1 MADGTIQETMKDF
14 CDACIVRDRVT
25 GRYGIE
31 SRLEKIEKEQQK
43 LGIEL
48 ARMAWLV
55 PTVTALLVAAIN
67 WLPKLIEAA
76 KAAQS
81 IP

>member
-1 MADGTIQETMKDF
+1 MADGTIQETMKEF
-14 CDACIVRDRVT
+14 CEACIVRDRVS

-31 SRLEKIEKEQQK
+31 SRLEKIEKKQQE

-55 PTVTALLVAAIN
+55 PTVTALLVALIN
-67 WLPKLIEAA
+67 WLPRLIEAA
-76 KAAQS
+76 RAVT
-81 IP
+81 P